1 MSGRQ
6 EPEPQPASKTRRRSG
21 SERRRKYANL
31 TIRLLPEERA
41 KIEVEADRAGLSLGG
56 YVRVRLSVESDIRA
70 VRRAPVDAAV
80 LARVLGQ
87 LGRIGGNLHQLVR
100 HLNMGNHEA
109 LAEAREVLAELRGVA
124 GEIMGAM
131 GRPPRGRGH

>member
-1 MSGRQ
+1 MSETQ
-6 EPEPQPASKTRRRSG
+6 EPEPQPASKTRRRHG

-70 VRRAPVDAAV
+70 VRRAPVDAAA
-80 LARVLGQ
+80 LARVLAQ
-87 LGRIGGNLHQLVR
+87 LGRVGGNLHQLIR
-100 HLNMGNHEA
+100 HLNLGHHEA

-124 GEIMGAM
+124 REIMGAM